1 MAFIEYYCVSRF
13 DCKKVTCS
21 MCFHAKQTK
30 SAQEVHQRF
39 STRGPVDSGRY
50 NGFSHPKM
58 TVITAKEPTT
68 TALFYW
74 GLIPAWAK
82 APSIRKQTLNARLE
96 TLHQKPSFKSAKRCL
111 VITDGFYEWQWLDS
125 QGRKKQKHL
134 ITFPDDSLFSFA
146 GLCDEWVDQS
156 TGEIISTLSIVT
168 TEARGIMRSLHNSK
182 LRMPLTLPQKPKRM
196 ASWAYPRTFLP
207 IQCYCCLTLAKKRK
221 RQV

>member
-1 MAFIEYYCVSRF
+1 
-13 DCKKVTCS
+13 

-30 SAQEVHQRF
+30 SAQEVHQRY

-82 APSIRKQTLNARLE
+82 APSIRKHTLNARLE

-111 VITDGFYEWQWLDS
+111 VITDGFYEWQWLDP

-146 GLCDEWVDQS
+146 GLCDEWVDRS

-168 TEARGIMRSLHNSK
+168 TEAKGIMRSLHNSK
-182 LRMPLTLPQKPKRM
+182 LRMPLTLSPETEKEWLLGHTPEPFFQFS
-196 ASWAYPRTFLP
+196 ATA
-207 IQCYCCLTLAKKRK
+207 
-221 RQV
+221 V